1 MKAKSAAILASTL
14 TLFAIAWMRG
24 AAPASARQSAPP
36 AAKETAVTTH
46 QAKGPFEPKLTPFKS
61 DGIDPAFGA
70 MSIDK
75 QFHGALEATSKGVM
89 LAFQSATKGS
99 AGYVALEKVD
109 GTLDGRK
116 GTFVLQHNA
125 TMDRGTPML
134 NIIVVPDS
142 GTGDLTAL
150 TGKMSIDIAAGG
162 KHSYT
167 FDYTLPAAQ

>member
-1 MKAKSAAILASTL
+1 MLIAL
-14 TLFAIAWMRG
+14 TLAMLALTWMR
-24 AAPASARQSAPP
+24 APERATAQQTAPF
-36 AAKETAVTTH
+36 AKENSVTTTH

-75 QFHGALEATSKGVM
+75 QFHGALEATSKGAM
-89 LAFQSATKGS
+89 LAFQSEVKGS

-134 NIIVVPDS
+134 NVIVVPDS
-142 GTGDLTAL
+142 GTGEL
-150 TGKMSIDIAAGG
+150 TGLAGKMNIDIAGGG
-162 KHSYT
+162 KHTYV
-167 FDYTLPAAQ
+167 FDYTLTAAK